1 MNVPKGNAVA
11 LQALKPIENK
21 TADILSGYVFELIKQ
36 GNAEKAAKLKA
47 LEEFV
52 VQLNEEQKKQ
62 SNQLQISSELREK
75 MKEINQT
82 LNKNIFEMNYQL
94 FEDNYQKKK

>member
-1 MNVPKGNAVA
+1 MIYFLTFVFIA
-11 LQALKPIENK
+11 LLTYIFYLTYNIHVNRVSF
-21 TADILSGYVFELIKQ
+21 D
-36 GNAEKAAKLKA
+36 AKLKA

>member
-1 MNVPKGNAVA
+1 MIYILTFVFIA
-11 LQALKPIENK
+11 LLAYIFH
-21 TADILSGYVFELIKQ
+21 LSYSMHTDRVNFD
-36 GNAEKAAKLKA
+36 AKLKT

-62 SNQLQISSELREK
+62 TNQLLLSSELREK
-75 MKEINQT
+75 MKEVNAT

>member
-1 MNVPKGNAVA
+1 MNRVSFD
-11 LQALKPIENK
+11 
-21 TADILSGYVFELIKQ
+21 T
-36 GNAEKAAKLKA
+36 KLKA

-52 VQLNEEQKKQ
+52 IQLNEEQKMQ

-82 LNKNIFEMNYQL
+82 LNRNIFDINYQL

>member
-1 MNVPKGNAVA
+1 MHVNRVSF
-11 LQALKPIENK
+11 
-21 TADILSGYVFELIKQ
+21 D
-36 GNAEKAAKLKA
+36 AKLKA

>member
-1 MNVPKGNAVA
+1 MHVNRVSF
-11 LQALKPIENK
+11 
-21 TADILSGYVFELIKQ
+21 D
-36 GNAEKAAKLKA
+36 AKLKA

-52 VQLNEEQKKQ
+52 AQLNEEQKKQ

-94 FEDNYQKKK
+94 FEDNYHKKK